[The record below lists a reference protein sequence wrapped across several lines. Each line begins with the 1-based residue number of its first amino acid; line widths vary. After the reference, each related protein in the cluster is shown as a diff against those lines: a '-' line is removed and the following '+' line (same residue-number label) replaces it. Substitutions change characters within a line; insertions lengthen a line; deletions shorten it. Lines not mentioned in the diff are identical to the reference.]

1 MPSNK
6 IAVISDVHA
15 NYQALQAVLSH
26 AEKQGVEEVWFLG
39 DAVGY
44 GPEPYRC
51 LKLLKEVINN
61 PRTWVLGNHDQVM
74 RFSPEENEFLF
85 KQGCDQL
92 QRQVHP
98 ITQYIGDDPDKLAA
112 FRINYHILDTFPG
125 TREFLLSHPSTSQ
138 IETHFF
144 LFHGGVRNGTPSF
157 TYTKDRV
164 NVQEEYFPSIYK
176 ITGKILEKLKSQGIP
191 DKFLEKIR
199 TMQNQEI
206 SGEEKFVDLLQTAM
220 ENQQMEEFRSIIL
233 KHAFLKHK
241 KRYTDPG
248 LNIFLF
254 GHTHLPACFKGAN
267 QSPAKK
273 IEFVEQEMKRET
285 RIQLDDDHVWFIN
298 PGSVGQPRDGDP
310 RASYIVLDRN
320 HYSLQLHRVEYKI
333 AATQRQMKVYKMPH
347 NFILRLSQGR

>member
-26 AEKQGVEEVWFLG
+26 AEKQGIEEVWFLG

-44 GPEPYRC
+44 GPDPYLC
-51 LKLLKEVINN
+51 LKLLKEEIND
-61 PRTWVLGNHDQVM
+61 PQAWVLGNHDQVM
-74 RFSPEENEFLF
+74 RYSPEENEFLF
-85 KQGCDQL
+85 KENCDQL

-98 ITQYIGDDPDKLAA
+98 ITQYIGDDTDKLAA
-112 FRINYHILDTFPG
+112 FRINYQILDTFPG

-176 ITGKILEKLKSQGIP
+176 ITEKVLEKLKSEGIP
-191 DKFLEKIR
+191 DQFLEKIK
-199 TMQNQEI
+199 TMQNREI
-206 SGEEKFVDLLQTAM
+206 TGEEKFVDLLQTAM

-233 KHAFLKHK
+233 RHAFLKHK

-254 GHTHLPACFKGAN
+254 GHTHIPACFKGAN
-267 QSPAKK
+267 QAGREK
-273 IEFVEQEMKRET
+273 IEFIEQDIKRKT
-285 RIQLDDDHVWFIN
+285 RIQLDDEHVWFIN

-310 RASYIVLDRN
+310 RASYMVLDRKDYTI
-320 HYSLQLHRVEYKI
+320 HLHRVEYKI
-333 AATQRQMKVYKMPH
+333 KATQRQMKVYKIPH
-347 NFILRLSQGR
+347 NFISRLSQGR